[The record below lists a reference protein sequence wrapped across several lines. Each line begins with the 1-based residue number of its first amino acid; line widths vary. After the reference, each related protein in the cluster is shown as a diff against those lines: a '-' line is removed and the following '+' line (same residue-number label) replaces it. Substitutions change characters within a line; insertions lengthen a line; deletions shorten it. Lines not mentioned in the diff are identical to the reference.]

1 MRTTIEAQSVPLAID
16 ADGAIRVGGTRVT
29 LDTICAMYEN
39 GHSPEVIA
47 AKLPALSLPD
57 VYAAVTYSLRNPES
71 VAEYLKRREAEAAMW
86 EEKLKPFGMVDEV
99 RQRLYGATN
108 GNGSGS

>member
-1 MRTTIEAQSVPLAID
+1 MPATIEAQPVPLAID

-29 LDTICAMYEN
+29 LDTICAMYEY

-57 VYAAVTYSLRNPES
+57 VYAAVTYSLRNPET
-71 VAEYLKRREAEAAMW
+71 VAEYLKRREGEATMW
-86 EEKLKPFGMVDEV
+86 EEKLKPCGMPDDV
-99 RQRLYGATN
+99 RHRLYGDEDPS
-108 GNGSGS
+108 GSGS